1 MGSFSIVFVDQMS
14 TFISNVCFCFIEL
27 KKRCISQMIVI
38 VYVWCTRGLFE
49 KDKLVFSFMLC
60 VEVLKLSDRV
70 LPEDWNY
77 FMRGAPGTQVDVPP
91 KPDVPWLQ
99 LWQWTEACKLDGVL
113 PAFKGIKGDIV
124 TTPCWVKFGDNNVV
138 SCM

>member
-1 MGSFSIVFVDQMS
+1 MIYRKLCMMCD
-14 TFISNVCFCFIEL
+14 VC
-27 KKRCISQMIVI
+27 
-38 VYVWCTRGLFE
+38 YRGLFE

-60 VEVLKLSDRV
+60 VEVMKLSDQV

-77 FMRGAPGTQVDVPP
+77 FMRGATGAQVDVPV

-99 LWQWTEACKLDGVL
+99 QWQWADACKLDAVL
-113 PAFKGIKGDIV
+113 PAFKGLKADIM

-138 SCM
+138 SVVW